1 MKVLLNRSDMNGHT
15 LGVQLQTEKL
25 EPPCIADLSST
36 QNYCFMHGFHT
47 KVRIFSIT

>member
-25 EPPCIADLSST
+25 EPPCTTDLSSKSPHF
-36 QNYCFMHGFHT
+36 QYNLNHRS
-47 KVRIFSIT
+47 KS